1 MAQNM
6 SKYIKLLNE
15 YLNFAKGNKDS
26 FDESERRLVN
36 LFLNHFDELAENGT
50 AHGKRAKIV
59 NTIIQREGQ
68 AVSSELILPVEAVAG
83 KSFLFTSIA
92 SLTVE
97 NFRGF
102 SQKEV
107 IPFDRR
113 YTFIYGPNGSGK
125 SSLCEA
131 LEYSMLGYINE
142 AIAKRIDINQYIMN
156 RITGKASLPI
166 LEGTSPQ
173 GTSIKIAAEPALHHF
188 CFIEKSRIEN
198 FARISANT
206 PNEKINLLASLFGLD
221 EFNDFVSNFTDR
233 IEDYIDTKGIKA
245 EELKKKSEGLSIHK
259 ENILQETNKLIDM
272 ESESQQLAAEA
283 ALKTQFDALDTY
295 IHGDESNKGR
305 LAEIDALLNMPIG
318 KACVA
323 PTTAALE
330 AAFSETDTIINN
342 FQNLNEQYLRNK
354 DKFSFRDL
362 YSAAVELEPLS
373 KDKCPVC
380 ETPIDASVKH
390 PYKNARERL
399 LELSEIAAIEQS
411 REITFKELRE
421 QLQSLSQS
429 LSELGL
435 AAKQLSLP
443 LSVPGYTP
451 TVIDTITAH
460 ELIIGEYQN
469 IKTQCNTHR
478 SELVSIENAVTKN
491 NATFIGQEK
500 ERALLQDERA
510 KLQNLSRRIT
520 DFKARRKV
528 SKDNFDRWEK
538 SILDFNTE
546 NAQLIKDVETEGKI
560 VAVNKVYVK
569 AYRSLLSRLEIYK
582 NQLPV
587 RHLEKLNSLALDLYN
602 TINKHDR
609 PFEKAASIKLPATA
623 DGTIN
628 ICFMDSPQVK
638 HDALHILSEGHLR
651 CLGLAI
657 LLAKNIHD
665 GCPVVIFDDVVNA
678 IDDDHKG
685 GVREVIFNNAA
696 LGSKQIIL
704 TTHAEQFVKELEQHL
719 TAAEY
724 DKLVRKLSFMPD
736 NDKRLIRIM
745 SNTIQNYLV
754 KASQSC
760 AKAEWGDALF
770 NCRCALENITH
781 RLWKLLS
788 GWDFKTEFAVVIRT
802 PSGKPD
808 LMTVVTAL
816 NSFLKKV
823 DKANEFVQV
832 TDKYDYLL
840 GLESHSNVI
849 WSYLNKGVHEE
860 PNKPEFDQLI
870 VREIVNKL
878 VELDSTVKGLKK
890 SAAKG

>member
-1 MAQNM
+1 M

-15 YLNFAKGNKDS
+15 YLNFVKDNKDS
-26 FDESERRLVN
+26 FDDSERRLVD
-36 LFLNHFDELAENGT
+36 LFLKHFDELVESGT
-50 AHGKRAKIV
+50 AHGKRAKLV
-59 NTIIQREGQ
+59 NTIIQRNGQ
-68 AVSSELILPVEAVAG
+68 AISSELILSPEAVNG
-83 KSFLFTSIA
+83 RSFSFASIA

-142 AIAKRIDINQYIMN
+142 AIAKRIETSQYIMN

-166 LEGTSPQ
+166 LEGTSPR
-173 GTSIKIAAEPALHHF
+173 GTPIKIAAEHALHHF

-206 PNEKINLLASLFGLD
+206 PNEKKHLLASLFGLD
-221 EFNDFVSNFTDR
+221 EFNDFVSNFTGR
-233 IEDYIDTKGIKA
+233 IEDYIDVKGMKA
-245 EELKKKSEGLSIHK
+245 EELKKKSEGLSVHK
-259 ENILQETNKLIDM
+259 ENILQETKKLTAM
-272 ESESQQLAAEA
+272 ESEGQQLTAEA
-283 ALKTQFDALDTY
+283 ALKMQFDALDTH
-295 IHGDESNKGR
+295 IHGDESNNGR
-305 LAEIDALLNMPIG
+305 LAEIDESLNMPIG

-323 PTTAALE
+323 PTTAALD
-330 AAFSETDTIINN
+330 AAFSETDTIIKT

-380 ETPIDASVKH
+380 ETPIEASVKH
-390 PYKNARERL
+390 PYQNARERL
-399 LELSEIAAIEQS
+399 LELASIAAIEQ
-411 REITFKELRE
+411 RRDTTFKELRE
-421 QLQSLSQS
+421 RLQSLSQL
-429 LSELGL
+429 LSEIGL

-451 TVIDTITAH
+451 TVLDTITAH
-460 ELIIGEYQN
+460 ELIIGDYQN
-469 IKTQCNTHR
+469 IKIQCNTHR
-478 SELVSIENAVTKN
+478 AELVSIENAVTKN
-491 NATFIGQEK
+491 NAAFLEQEK
-500 ERALLQDERA
+500 VRALLRDERA
-510 KLQNLSRRIT
+510 RLQNLSRRIT
-520 DFKARRKV
+520 DLKARRKV

-546 NAQLIKDVETEGKI
+546 NAQLIKDVEAEGKI
-560 VAVNKVYVK
+560 VAVNKMYVK
-569 AYRSLLSRLEIYK
+569 AYYSLLSRLEVYR
-582 NQLPV
+582 NHLPV
-587 RHLEKLNSLALDLYN
+587 KHLEKLNSLTLELYN

-609 PFEKAASIKLPATA
+609 PFEKAASIELPATT

-628 ICFMDSPQVK
+628 ICFMDSPEVK

-665 GCPVVIFDDVVNA
+665 GCPVAIFDDVVNA

-685 GVREVIFNNAA
+685 GVREVIFNHTF

-704 TTHAEQFVKELEQHL
+704 TTHAEQFVKELEQHP
-719 TAAEY
+719 TATEY
-724 DKLVRKLSFMPD
+724 GKLVRKFTFLPD
-736 NDKRLIRIM
+736 NDRRLIRIM

-754 KASQSC
+754 KASQC
-760 AKAEWGDALF
+760 CEKAEWSDALF

-788 GWDFKTEFAVVIRT
+788 GRDFKTEFAVVIRT
-802 PSGKPD
+802 PNGKPD
-808 LMTVVTAL
+808 LMTIVTAL

-832 TDKYDYLL
+832 TEKYDYLL
-840 GLESHSNVI
+840 GLKSHSNVI
-849 WSYLNKGVHEE
+849 WSYLNKGAHEE
-860 PNKPEFDQLI
+860 PDKSEFDQLI
-870 VREIVNKL
+870 VKEIVQKL
-878 VELDSTVKGLKK
+878 VELDSTVKSLKK
-890 SAAKG
+890 TTATV